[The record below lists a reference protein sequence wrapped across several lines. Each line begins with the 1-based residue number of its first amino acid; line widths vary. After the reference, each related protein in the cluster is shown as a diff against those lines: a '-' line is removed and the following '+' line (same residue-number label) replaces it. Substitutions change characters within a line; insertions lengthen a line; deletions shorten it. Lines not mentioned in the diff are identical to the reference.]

1 MYNDYQYE
9 DFEGSSKGRL
19 LSVDSEFN
27 ILYKPSTLLNAIGIV
42 IVSATFVC
50 FVINI
55 VAKGTHY
62 RQLVDFLQFVAAT
75 IYL

>member
-9 DFEGSSKGRL
+9 ESWSKARL
-19 LSVDSEFN
+19 LGEIDSQFN
-27 ILYKPSTLLNAIGIV
+27 VLYKPSTAINALAIV
-42 IVSATFVC
+42 IVSATFLC
-50 FVINI
+50 LLANI

-62 RQLVDFLQFVAAT
+62 RQLVDFLQFIAAT